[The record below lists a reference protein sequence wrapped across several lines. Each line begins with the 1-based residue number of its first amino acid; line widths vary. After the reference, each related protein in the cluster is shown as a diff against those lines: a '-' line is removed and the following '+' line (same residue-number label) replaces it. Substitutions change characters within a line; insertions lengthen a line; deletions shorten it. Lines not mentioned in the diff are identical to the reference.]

1 MARGTVLLSMK
12 GINKIYEMGEN
23 SLHVLHDVDFEVR
36 EGEFGVDTRT
46 FGLR

>member
-36 EGEFGVDTRT
+36 EGEFVSPR
-46 FGLR
+46 L